1 MPSEARQKKI
11 VEKLNRA
18 PKCSI
23 LGPQNLG
30 SGGGPPPW
38 IRTWKWV
45 FAKIEVEN
53 SNSICVKE
61 LEATKKTVIKAVT
74 DRFDAIIKEAKTPT
88 ASLAEKVNKLNEHL
102 DVVNRM
108 KGDLNKFKK
117 INDINS
123 SLSKIAQ
130 IEGQLRDSS
139 DIGNSYVFVEYTG
152 TNTEALEKVFGR
164 LSVKQKEVICPF
176 LEGQ

>member
-1 MPSEARQKKI
+1 MGAEETLCEKVGNVNAKLQMQKQ
-11 VEKLNRA
+11 R
-18 PKCSI
+18 C
-23 LGPQNLG
+23 
-30 SGGGPPPW
+30 
-38 IRTWKWV
+38 V

-61 LEATKKTVIKAVT
+61 LEAAKKTVIKAVT
-74 DRFDAIIKEAKTPT
+74 DRFDALIKEAKTAT
-88 ASLAEKVNKLNEHL
+88 ASLAEKVNKLNGHL

-123 SLSKIAQ
+123 SLNEIVQ
-130 IEGQLRDSS
+130 IEGQLRESS